1 MVLPTVLLPIVV
13 VLPIVVLPIV
23 VVLPANNQSH
33 YSGHLLM
40 LIL

>member
-23 VVLPANNQSH
+23 VLPANNQSH